1 MGAVGLEKNTV
12 LQSRV
17 GRVRI
22 DSYLTRGGQGEVY
35 AVELNGRKYA
45 LKYYHKRL
53 STRALKSNI
62 EWLIA
67 NPIKSKSFAWPKYL
81 VESGDRFGYIMELI
95 PDGYHNVNEWIGGS
109 VNTTLD
115 VLIRACIGIADA
127 FQLLH
132 QEQLSYKDISPSNV
146 YFNPQTGDA
155 LIIDND
161 NITKNLGFIGMKG
174 TPSYMAPELVLAKR
188 RDPTR
193 ITDLHSIAT
202 LFFQMLCIEHP
213 LHGKKEYNISYQ
225 ESEEKIAKE
234 LYAPENACFIFKNAS
249 DLDRYIEPSE
259 ESHQNA
265 KMLWQMYP
273 QFIRE
278 LFERAF
284 VQGVTA
290 PYKRPTAS
298 EWRGAFIKLLGALYQ
313 CPSCKMPHFY
323 SHEEFCRKSNGA
335 PVCHRCGS
343 ATFFP
348 RIKIGENIVVI
359 SDNTKL
365 FSAYFD
371 EYARDM
377 LNELIAADFKDGNLY
392 LRCLSKIKMEY
403 KGKPVRTGAMIG
415 PISSGDFITVNN
427 KQYFIKGER
436 L

>member
-1 MGAVGLEKNTV
+1 MGAIGLEKNTV
-12 LQSRV
+12 LQSRA
-17 GRVRI
+17 GKVRI
-22 DSYLTRGGQGEVY
+22 DSYLTQGGQGEVY

-45 LKYYHKRL
+45 LKYYHKKL
-53 STRALKSNI
+53 CTRALRSNI
-62 EWLIA
+62 EYLIA

-81 VESGDRFGYIMELI
+81 VDGGDRFGYIMELI
-95 PDGYHNVNEWIGGS
+95 PDGYHNVSEWIGGS
-109 VNTTLD
+109 INTTLE
-115 VLIRACIGIADA
+115 VLIRACIGIADD

-146 YFNPQTGDA
+146 YFNPETGDT

-225 ESEEKIAKE
+225 ESEEKIARE
-234 LYAPENACFIFKNAS
+234 LYAPENACFIFKDAS
-249 DLDRYIEPSE
+249 NLDRYIEPSE
-259 ESHQNA
+259 EAHQNA
-265 KMLWQMYP
+265 KELWQMYP

-284 VQGVTA
+284 VQGVIA

-298 EWRGAFIKLLGALYQ
+298 EWKDAFVKLLASLYQ
-313 CPSCKMPHFY
+313 CPSCNMPHFY
-323 SHEEFCRKSNGA
+323 NHEEFCRKSNGA
-335 PVCHRCGS
+335 PVCKKCGIS
-343 ATFFP
+343 TFFP
-348 RIKIGENIVVI
+348 RIKIGENIVVLGD
-359 SDNTKL
+359 STKL
-365 FSAYFD
+365 YSAYFD
-371 EYARDM
+371 KYARDIF
-377 LNELIAADFKDGNLY
+377 NELIVTEFKDGRLY
-392 LRCLSKIKMEY
+392 FKSNSRVKMEY
-403 KGKPVRTGAMIG
+403 KGKAVRFGAKIG
-415 PISSGDFITVNN
+415 PILSGDFITVDK
-427 KQYFIKGER
+427 KQYFIKGEM